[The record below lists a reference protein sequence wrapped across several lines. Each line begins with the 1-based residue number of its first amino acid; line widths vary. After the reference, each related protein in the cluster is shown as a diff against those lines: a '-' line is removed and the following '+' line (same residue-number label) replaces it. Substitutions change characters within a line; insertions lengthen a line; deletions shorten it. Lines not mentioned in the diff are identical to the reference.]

1 MSEIRVIYQMDF
13 IRAWLV
19 LLTLWLSVIICLVS
33 QKILFDKNYIMRFLY
48 VVLFLC
54 INLVNTFLVNNILI
68 FYFLFELSLIPTLIL
83 IIGWGYQPER
93 LEAGI
98 YIIIY
103 TISASLPLFIIILF
117 LFKKE
122 GFVFINIGY
131 LNSVIYFPFIEF
143 WWFFIVF
150 AFIVKIPIYLTHLW
164 LPKAHVEAPVSGSII
179 LAGVLLKLGGYG
191 VSRFSFIFPY
201 TSSYLCT
208 LFLSIS
214 LWGAFITSI
223 ICVRQSDIKSLI
235 AYSSVGHIGLL
246 IGGLFTNFFIGWQG
260 VLVIMIS
267 HGIVSAGLFSLV
279 NIIYEKVSSRR
290 IFLIKGVLTITPV
303 FSLLI
308 FLLCILNIGC
318 PPSINLLGEVIL
330 YIRVLSWSIM
340 CYIFV
345 FIIVFLRALYSLY
358 LYSSVQHGVKS
369 IFIRNLRLLNDL
381 NKSLIVLQ
389 ISPAFIFILLSGS
402 IIV

>member
-33 QKILFDKNYIMRFLY
+33 QKILFDKNYIMRFLH

>member
-1 MSEIRVIYQMDF
+1 MGMFKFIFIFVFFIRLKNSWARFFIFYIFLLTFLRGFFYFPLLNLSEIRVIYQLDF
-13 IRAWLV
+13 ISVWLI
-19 LLTLWLSVIICLVS
+19 LLTVWLSVIMCLVS
-33 QKILFDKNYIMRFLY
+33 QKIFHDINYIIRFLY
-48 VVLFLC
+48 IVLFLC
-54 INLVNTFLVNNILI
+54 VNLVNTFLVSNILI
-68 FYFLFELSLIPTLIL
+68 FYFLFELSLVPTLIL

-98 YIIIY
+98 YIMVY
-103 TISASLPLFIIILF
+103 TISASLPLFLIILF

-122 GFVFINIGY
+122 GCVFISMGY
-131 LNSVIYFPFIEF
+131 FSGVAYFPFVEL

-150 AFIVKIPIYLTHLW
+150 AFIVKIPIYLVHLW

-201 TSSYLCT
+201 TRFYLCT

-246 IGGLFTNFFIGWQG
+246 ISGLFTNFFIGFQG
-260 VLVIMIS
+260 VLVIIIS
-267 HGIVSAGLFSLV
+267 HGVVSAGLFSLV
-279 NIIYEKVSSRR
+279 NIIYEKVSRR
-290 IFLIKGVLTITPV
+290 RMYLIKGVLTITPT

-318 PPSINLLGEVIL
+318 PPSINCVE
-330 YIRVLSWSIM
+330 
-340 CYIFV
+340 
-345 FIIVFLRALYSLY
+345 
-358 LYSSVQHGVKS
+358 
-369 IFIRNLRLLNDL
+369 N
-381 NKSLIVLQ
+381 
-389 ISPAFIFILLSGS
+389 
-402 IIV
+402 

>member
-1 MSEIRVIYQMDF
+1 MKVF
-13 IRAWLV
+13 I
-19 LLTLWLSVIICLVS
+19 
-33 QKILFDKNYIMRFLY
+33 FL
-48 VVLFLC
+48 
-54 INLVNTFLVNNILI
+54 LI

-201 TSSYLCT
+201 TSSHLCT

-318 PPSINLLGEVIL
+318 PPSINCVE
-330 YIRVLSWSIM
+330 
-340 CYIFV
+340 
-345 FIIVFLRALYSLY
+345 
-358 LYSSVQHGVKS
+358 K
-369 IFIRNLRLLNDL
+369 
-381 NKSLIVLQ
+381 
-389 ISPAFIFILLSGS
+389 
-402 IIV
+402 